1 MTMHSDL
8 PPAYMTVVEMTAVAA
23 GLSLCSQFPL
33 IILASEIA
41 FDKQFFVIGDSGR
54 GRSHRPAP
62 PEF

>member
-1 MTMHSDL
+1 M
-8 PPAYMTVVEMTAVAA
+8 AVVEMKAGAA

-33 IILASEIA
+33 IIRASEIA

-62 PEF
+62 LEF